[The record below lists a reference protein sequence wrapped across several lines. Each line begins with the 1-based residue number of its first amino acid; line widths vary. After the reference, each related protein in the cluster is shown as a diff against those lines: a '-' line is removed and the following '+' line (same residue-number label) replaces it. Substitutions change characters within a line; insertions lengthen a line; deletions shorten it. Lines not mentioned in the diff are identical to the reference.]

1 MISCDSPNG
10 CRDTPSSNHSADSPV
25 VIVVV
30 VNEDHIPERT
40 RKIPFLCNDFPNLMG
55 YDVSNPNPQVYSGD
69 Y

>member
-1 MISCDSPNG
+1 MISCDSPKG
-10 CRDTPSSNHSADSPV
+10 RRDTPSSNHGADSPV

-30 VNEDHIPERT
+30 VNEDHVPERA
-40 RKIPFLCNDFPNLMG
+40 RKIPFLRDDFPNLME